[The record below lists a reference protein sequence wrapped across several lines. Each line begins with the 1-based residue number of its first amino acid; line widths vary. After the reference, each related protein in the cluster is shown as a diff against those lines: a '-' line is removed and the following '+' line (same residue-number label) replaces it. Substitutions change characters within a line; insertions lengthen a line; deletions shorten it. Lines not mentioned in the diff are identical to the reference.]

1 MTNSQAIMLAVAT
14 FVLGFGLCVVLFAVL
29 DVETI
34 YLVGPAIAVGAGAY
48 AAYRTASDP

>member
-1 MTNSQAIMLAVAT
+1 MTNSRAIMLGVAT
-14 FVLGFGLCVVLFAVL
+14 FVLGFALCVVLFEAL

-48 AAYRTASDP
+48 AAYRTAAEP